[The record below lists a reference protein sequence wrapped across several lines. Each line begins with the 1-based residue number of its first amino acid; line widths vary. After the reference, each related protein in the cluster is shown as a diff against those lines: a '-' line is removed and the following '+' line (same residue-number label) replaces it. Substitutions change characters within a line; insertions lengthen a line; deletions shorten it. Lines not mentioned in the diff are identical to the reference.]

1 MRSFLGVK
9 TRSIDGRTDGR
20 RSTKSHVKTRVSR
33 VDDECDD
40 VDVDDEKETKKCLW
54 FVIH

>member
-1 MRSFLGVK
+1 VRSFLGVK